1 MCWYDNYM
9 KKVLILGGSS
19 DIGATLVKRFLENG
33 YKVHAH
39 YSKNKKNLNLLQK
52 KFKNLKLIK
61 SDFLKINERKINN
74 LLKNFKK
81 NKYDII
87 INLIGFI
94 DNKGYENYNFKSLI
108 ISLKIN
114 AIIPNLIIRENIK
127 YMKKKRWGR
136 IVNCSTV
143 GVKYG
148 GGEYSFNYNLSK
160 HFLEF
165 IPGKY
170 REWAANNVLINN
182 IRIGHAKTKIHKRM
196 KKILKGTKRIKLIPM
211 KRMINV
217 KEVSEYIFFYSTDL
231 NSYVTG
237 ETLSVSGGE

>member
-1 MCWYDNYM
+1 M

-19 DIGATLVKRFLENG
+19 DIGIELVKKFLKNNF
-33 YKVHAH
+33 YVFSHF
-39 YSKNKKNLNLLQK
+39 SNNKKDLSHLKK
-52 KFKNLKLIK
+52 KFTNLKIIR
-61 SDFLKINERKINN
+61 SNFLKINEKNIKRELKI
-74 LLKNFKK
+74 FKK

-94 DNKGYENYNFKSLI
+94 DNKSYANYDLLSLI
-108 ISLKIN
+108 TSLKVN
-114 AIIPNLIIRENIK
+114 AIIPNLIIRENIE
-127 YMKKKRWGR
+127 YMKKKNWGR

-148 GGEYSFNYNLSK
+148 GGEYSYNYNLSK

-170 REWAANNVLINN
+170 REWAAKNILINN
-182 IRIGHAKTKIHKRM
+182 LRIGHANTKIHKRM
-196 KKILKGTKRIKLIPM
+196 KKILKGRERIQLIPI

-217 KEVSEYIFFYSTDL
+217 QEISEYIFFYATDL

-237 ETLSVSGGE
+237 ETLNILGGE